1 MKRVGGIPVMAL
13 GREWDMGV
21 RARGPYFGEGSLLV
35 VRARKIEGV
44 CVCLVHV
51 EFGMNLGPGRNHCP
65 RSSHTNGLCRQLFIF

>member
-51 EFGMNLGPGRNHCP
+51 EFWYEFGSRPQSLSQKLTH
-65 RSSHTNGLCRQLFIF
+65 